1 MKTENLRPE
10 LRCAIEAAHNKKAGS
25 VTLLDLDGLGA
36 FTGYFLIC
44 TGFSERQVSAIANEM
59 EDQLHRLGVRI
70 RHREGGSESEWVLL
84 DYGNF
89 LVHVF
94 TERARTFYDLERL
107 WRSAKRTEFVDP
119 AIDANAA
126 MNSTASGSQAAGR
139 KRSSEG
145 SSERNSERSSEQRSE
160 ESA

>member
-1 MKTENLRPE
+1 MKADTLRPE

-25 VTLLDLDGLGA
+25 VTLLDLAGLGA

-44 TGFSERQVSAIANEM
+44 TGFSERQVAAIATEI

-70 RHREGGSESEWVLL
+70 QHREGGSESEWVLL

-94 TERARTFYDLERL
+94 TERARIFYDLERL
-107 WRSAKRTEFVDP
+107 WRSAKRMEFVDP
-119 AIDANAA
+119 AIGAHVAVID
-126 MNSTASGSQAAGR
+126 SAAGVSPAR
-139 KRSSEG
+139 ATERSAERSSEG
-145 SSERNSERSSEQRSE
+145 SSEERSEG
-160 ESA
+160 SA